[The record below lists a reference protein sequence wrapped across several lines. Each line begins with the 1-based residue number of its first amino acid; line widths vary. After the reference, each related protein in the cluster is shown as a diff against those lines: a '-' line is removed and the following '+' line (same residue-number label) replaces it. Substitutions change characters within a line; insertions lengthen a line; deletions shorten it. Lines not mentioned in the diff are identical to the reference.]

1 MNNIGPDNN
10 YQVTTSGR
18 SYGKTFFQNRI
29 RQAYK
34 SGLDDGFIEKQKLIK
49 YLEDKIK
56 ETRIGGCDCLTDKM
70 VETEKRVYKDIL
82 EKLRSGKY
90 E

>member
-34 SGLDDGFIEKQKLIK
+34 SGLDAGFIEKYKLIK

-56 ETRIGGCDCLTDKM
+56 TTK
-70 VETEKRVYKDIL
+70 KK
-82 EKLRSGKY
+82 
-90 E
+90 